1 MTKELD
7 VSGLKKV
14 SETLLIM
21 VYLRHLETRRKDGII
36 RDDKSVEIIERLNYD
51 FSKYSQLYPSELNQ
65 ALIAIRTEIIDR
77 FVSKFIAEH
86 PQATIVNLGTGLC
99 TRFFRVDNGKID
111 WYGVD
116 LPVVGEIWSKS
127 IGESPRNK
135 FLIGSVFDGG
145 WMERIKASKPQ
156 EILFIAEG
164 ILMYFS
170 ELEVKYL
177 IYALLNNFSNSH
189 LIFDSLGKLFLNH
202 SPINS
207 NPDKIDITYQWG
219 IDRLQEIETWDK
231 RIKFVEEWSCLGR
244 YRHRLQWMGLLGF
257 LPLLK
262 RQVKVGHVR
271 LN

>member
-1 MTKELD
+1 MIKNLD
-7 VSGLKKV
+7 TSDLKKV

-21 VYLRHLETRRKDGII
+21 VYLRHLETKRKDGII
-36 RDDKSVEIIERLNYD
+36 RDDKSIEIVAQLDYD

-77 FVSKFIAEH
+77 FVIKFIEDR
-86 PQATIVNLGTGLC
+86 PQATIINLGTGLC
-99 TRFFRVDNGKID
+99 TRFFRVDNGTIN

-116 LPVVGEIWSKS
+116 LPLVEGIWNKL

-135 FLIGSVFDGG
+135 FLAGSVSDYS
-145 WMERIKASKPQ
+145 WMERIKATQPQ

-177 IYALLNNFSNSH
+177 IYAFLNNFPNSH

-202 SPINS
+202 SPVNS

-219 IDRLQEIETWDK
+219 IDHLQEIETWDK
-231 RIKFVEEWSCLGR
+231 RIKLVEEWFCLNR
-244 YRHRLQWMGLLGF
+244 HRHRLQLMGLLGF

-271 LN
+271 LH